1 MHPKKDDNMA
11 KPTVGFENKMIIIGL
26 PLMIFIIYFM
36 MFRLPD
42 LRLSVPEWIGGCA
55 LITVLLALGWY
66 LGQNR
71 SAIWSSG
78 FIISLGAIFRVL
90 FLMRPPELSDDIYR
104 YLFDGQVLLSGHN
117 PYHSAP
123 LGTLSTYPSFSGLA
137 ALINH
142 ADLPTIY
149 PPAAQFVF
157 AAGAFLGGVFGMK
170 LFLVVLDLLS
180 CVLMARILHQ
190 FGRPQSCL
198 ILYAWHPLPVMEIG
212 GSGHIDSAVIFFSFM
227 SLFFLTRSTFT
238 TGELNIKW
246 HSLFGWT
253 AGFFLAAAVLTKW
266 LPLMFLPGVALL
278 SCSGNR
284 RPVVYGFLL
293 GGIALMGIFW
303 PEVQN
308 GFHTLS
314 IYVANWEF
322 SGFAF
327 RLLRAVSGSGGI
339 ARLFLAAVFT
349 AVAGIVYFRC
359 YRAIGG
365 FRHGKTADDGLLI
378 FKAVY
383 GVVIAFL
390 VLTPTLHPWYALY
403 LAALLPFAGG
413 AAGIVLSWS
422 VFSGYRVMI
431 LYGMTGQWTE
441 NDFFPMLLPAG
452 PMAAWIF
459 VAISRYTP
467 GKFREK
473 SLNHLPG

>member
-1 MHPKKDDNMA
+1 LHPKKEDNMIKHA
-11 KPTVGFENKMIIIGL
+11 VRFGNKMIIIGL
-26 PLMIFIIYFM
+26 PLLTFIIYFM
-36 MFRLPD
+36 MSCLPD
-42 LRLSVPEWIGGCA
+42 LRLSVPEWISGCA
-55 LITVLLALGWY
+55 LITILLALGVY
-66 LGQNR
+66 RGQEG
-71 SAIWSSG
+71 SAAWSFG
-78 FIISLGAIFRVL
+78 FIISMGAVFRVL

-104 YLFDGQVLLSGHN
+104 YLFDGQVLLSGAN
-117 PYHSAP
+117 PYHAAP
-123 LGTLSTYPSFSGLA
+123 LDTLSRHPSLSGLA

-170 LFLVVLDLLS
+170 LFLIVLDILS
-180 CVLMARILHQ
+180 CVLMARILHRL
-190 FGRPQSCL
+190 GRPQSNL
-198 ILYAWHPLPVMEIG
+198 ILYAWHPLPVVEIA
-212 GSGHIDSAVIFFSFM
+212 GSGHIDSAVIFFTFM
-227 SLFFLTRSTFT
+227 SLFFLMRSTFT
-238 TGELNIKW
+238 TGGFKSIW
-246 HSLFGWT
+246 HCLSGWA

-284 RPVVYGFLL
+284 RSAVYGFLL
-293 GGIALMGIFW
+293 GGIAMMGVFW

-308 GFHTLS
+308 GLHTLS
-314 IYVANWEF
+314 IYAANWEF

-339 ARLFLAAVFT
+339 ARLVLAAVFI

-365 FRHGKTADDGLLI
+365 FRQGKTVGDGLLI

-390 VLTPTLHPWYALY
+390 ILTPTLHPWYVLY
-403 LAALLPFAGG
+403 LGAFLPFTGG
-413 AAGIVLSWS
+413 AAGMVLSWS
-422 VFSGYRVMI
+422 VFLGYRVMI
-431 LYGMTGQWTE
+431 LYGMTGQWIE
-441 NDFFPMLLPAG
+441 NDFFPMLLVAG
-452 PMAAWIF
+452 PMAAFILAA
-459 VAISRYTP
+459 VNRKIA

-473 SLNHLPG
+473 SPNHFPG

>member
-1 MHPKKDDNMA
+1 MA
-11 KPTVGFENKMIIIGL
+11 RFENKMIIIGL

-42 LRLSVPEWIGGCA
+42 LRLSVPECISGCA
-55 LITVLLALGWY
+55 LITILLALGFY
-66 LGQNR
+66 KGIEG
-71 SAIWSSG
+71 SVDWSFR
-78 FIISLGAIFRVL
+78 FIISMGAVIRVL

-123 LGTLSTYPSFSGLA
+123 LDTLSAYPSFSGLV

-142 ADLPTIY
+142 SDLPTIY
-149 PPAAQFVF
+149 PPAAQLVF

-170 LFLVVLDLLS
+170 LLLVVLDLLS
-180 CVLMARILHQ
+180 CVLMARILHK

-212 GSGHIDSAVIFFSFM
+212 GSGHIDSAVIFFTFM
-227 SLFFLTRSTFT
+227 SLFLLVRSTFT
-238 TGELNIKW
+238 TGGFNIKW
-246 HSLFGWT
+246 LSLYGWI

-266 LPLMFLPGVALL
+266 LPLMFLPVAALL
-278 SCSGNR
+278 NGSGNR
-284 RPVVYGFLL
+284 RPAACGFML
-293 GGIALMGIFW
+293 GGIAMLGIFW

-327 RLLRAVSGSGGI
+327 RMLRAVSGSGGI
-339 ARLFLAAVFT
+339 ARLVPAVLFT
-349 AVAGIVYFRC
+349 LVAGIIYFRC

-365 FRHGKTADDGLLI
+365 FRQGKTIGDGLLI
-378 FKAVY
+378 FEAVY

-413 AAGIVLSWS
+413 AAGMVLSWS
-422 VFSGYRVMI
+422 VFLSYRVMI
-431 LYGMTGQWTE
+431 LYGMTGQWIE
-441 NDFFPMLLPAG
+441 NDFFPMLLMAG
-452 PMAAWIF
+452 PMAAWILT
-459 VAISRYTP
+459 AISRYKP

-473 SLNHLPG
+473 SLNHFPG

>member
-1 MHPKKDDNMA
+1 MMKH
-11 KPTVGFENKMIIIGL
+11 TVRFGNKMIIIGL
-26 PLMIFIIYFM
+26 PLLTFIIYFM

-42 LRLSVPEWIGGCA
+42 LRLSVPEWIGGCS
-55 LITVLLALGWY
+55 LITILLALGCY
-66 LGQNR
+66 RGQEG
-71 SAIWSSG
+71 AAAWSSG
-78 FIISLGAIFRVL
+78 FIISMGAIFRVL
-90 FLMRPPELSDDIYR
+90 FLMRPPELSDDIFR
-104 YLFDGQVLLSGHN
+104 YLFDGQVLLSGGN
-117 PYHSAP
+117 PYYAAP
-123 LGTLSTYPSFSGLA
+123 LDMLSKHPSLSGLA

-170 LFLVVLDLLS
+170 LFLVVLDILS

-198 ILYAWHPLPVMEIG
+198 ILYAWHPLPVVEIA
-212 GSGHIDSAVIFFSFM
+212 GSGHIDSAVIFFTFM
-227 SLFFLTRSTFT
+227 GLFFLIRSTFT
-238 TGELNIKW
+238 AGGFKSIW
-246 HSLFGWT
+246 HSLSGWA
-253 AGFFLAAAVLTKW
+253 AGLFLVAAVLTKW

-278 SCSGNR
+278 SGSGNR

-293 GGIALMGIFW
+293 GGIAMIWVFW
-303 PEVQN
+303 PDVQN
-308 GFHTLS
+308 GFHTLF
-314 IYVANWEF
+314 IYVTNWEF

-327 RLLRAVSGSGGI
+327 RLLRTASGSGGI
-339 ARLFLAAVFT
+339 ARLTLAAFFL
-349 AVAGIVYFRC
+349 AVAGIVYLRC

-365 FRHGKTADDGLLI
+365 FRQGKTVGDGLLI

-403 LAALLPFAGG
+403 LAAFLPFAGG
-413 AAGIVLSWS
+413 AVGMVLSWS
-422 VFSGYRVMI
+422 VFSGYRVMM
-431 LYGMTGQWTE
+431 LYWMTGQWIE
-441 NDFFPMLLPAG
+441 NDFFPMLLVAG
-452 PMAAWIF
+452 PMAAWIL

-473 SLNHLPG
+473 SPNHFPG

>member
-1 MHPKKDDNMA
+1 MKHSIRFGN
-11 KPTVGFENKMIIIGL
+11 TIIIIGL

-55 LITVLLALGWY
+55 LITVLIALGWY
-66 LGQNR
+66 LGENE
-71 SAIWSSG
+71 SAAWSSG
-78 FIISLGAIFRVL
+78 FIISMGALFRVL
-90 FLMRPPELSDDIYR
+90 FLMRPPELSDDIFR
-104 YLFDGQVLLSGHN
+104 YLFDGQVFLSGGN
-117 PYHSAP
+117 PYYAAP
-123 LGTLSTYPSFSGLA
+123 LDTVSKHPSLSGLA

-149 PPAAQFVF
+149 PPAAQLVF

-170 LFLVVLDLLS
+170 LFLVVLDILS

-198 ILYAWHPLPVMEIG
+198 VLYAWHPLPVMEIG
-212 GSGHIDSAVIFFSFM
+212 GSGHIDSAVIFFTFM
-227 SLFFLTRSTFT
+227 SLFFLMRSTFT
-238 TGELNIKW
+238 TGGFKSIW
-246 HSLFGWT
+246 HSLSGWA

-284 RPVVYGFLL
+284 RPAVCGFLL
-293 GGIALMGIFW
+293 GGVAMMGFFW

-314 IYVANWEF
+314 IYAANWEF

-327 RLLRAVSGSGGI
+327 RMLRAVSGSGGI

-365 FRHGKTADDGLLI
+365 FRQGKTAGDGLLI

-383 GVVIAFL
+383 SIVISFL

-403 LAALLPFAGG
+403 LAALLPFTGG
-413 AAGIVLSWS
+413 AAGMVFSWS
-422 VFSGYRVMI
+422 VFSAYRVMI
-431 LYGMTGQWTE
+431 LYGMTGQWIE
-441 NDFFPMLLPAG
+441 NDFFPMLLLAG
-452 PMAAWIF
+452 PMAAWMLA
-459 VAISRYTP
+459 VISRYTP

-473 SLNHLPG
+473 SWNHFPG